1 MRRVKEV
8 AAGIHASMKA
18 GCIQGDI
25 VWLTRLTVITELFKG
40 QFYGKYVQLLLSRG
54 NIMTRGVNLARTQN
68 NLGFLLILLSSS
80 SDTNRKTNAE
90 KTGEAP
96 QPRTSSDWT
105 SAQQTTVYHIT
116 TLITY

>member
-1 MRRVKEV
+1 
-8 AAGIHASMKA
+8 MKA